1 MWNPLYKSLADQG
14 EEVDATRRRQL
25 DLANY
30 RGPGWAEMAND
41 ANGQFWNYAGKT
53 APATAAAAAQMYTD
67 PSVASLRNRGA
78 VDVAGL
84 EQGGASARATEGAMT
99 ALKEA
104 RMKEQ
109 GLGQRSDTAANTALG
124 VAGIGADAARATTD
138 AEVKGRANVAG
149 IQGEYGLKGTQADV
163 NARVAADERQAK
175 EEMAR
180 LLLQLK
186 GARENTLSNNQTDL
200 SVAGMRGL
208 GGNFAPSAPAGA
220 GQPPPAGLVAPREGE
235 WRRMETGEMA
245 QWLNGDWVESPIPQ
259 PKRTGR

>member
-1 MWNPLYKSLADQG
+1 MWNPLFKSPFDTG
-14 EEVDATRRRQL
+14 EEVDATRRRQI

-30 RGPGWAEMAND
+30 RGPKWAEMAND
-41 ANGQFWNYAGKT
+41 ANGQFWDYAGKNS
-53 APATAAAAAQMYTD
+53 PATAAAAAQSFVD
-67 PSVASLRNRGA
+67 PSVAALRNQGA
-78 VDVAGL
+78 LGVAGL
-84 EQGGASARATEGAMT
+84 EQGGANSRATEAALT
-99 ALKEA
+99 AL
-104 RMKEQ
+104 RQTGMEQ
-109 GLGQRSDTAANTALG
+109 RGAGERTSTQANASRD

-163 NARVAADERQAK
+163 DARVLAEDKRAK
-175 EEMAR
+175 DEMAR
-180 LLLQLK
+180 LLAQLK

-200 SVAGMRGL
+200 SVAGMRGM
-208 GGNFAPSAPAGA
+208 GGNYAPSAPAGA

-235 WRRMETGEMA
+235 WRQMETGEMA